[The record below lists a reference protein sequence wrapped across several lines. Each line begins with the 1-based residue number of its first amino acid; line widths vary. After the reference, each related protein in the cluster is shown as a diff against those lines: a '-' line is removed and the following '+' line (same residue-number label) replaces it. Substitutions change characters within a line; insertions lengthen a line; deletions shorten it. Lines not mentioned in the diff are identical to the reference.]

1 MRRIPAIKSVMT
13 AFPYSVD
20 ISETIQY
27 AQDFLKQHELRHLP
41 VTNQNELLGVI
52 SQRDINF
59 FLLQDS
65 GEKGK
70 KVSDVPLDD
79 KYVVDLNERLDYVL
93 RTMADKRLDSA
104 LVTRH
109 GRLVGIFTSTDVCRS
124 YARYLGDQFG
134 PPNGD
139 EAA

>member
-1 MRRIPAIKSVMT
+1 MT

-20 ISETIQY
+20 ISETIEY

-41 VTNQNELLGVI
+41 VTDQNELLGVI

-65 GEKGK
+65 GEKEK
-70 KVSDVPLDD
+70 KVSDIPLDN
-79 KYVVDLNERLDYVL
+79 KYVVDLNERLDHVL

-104 LVTRH
+104 LVTRN

-124 YARYLGDQFG
+124 YARYLDDQFG